1 MYIFDYDPFVY
12 EYINTREY
20 IMFEG
25 AFEKSDLE
33 SGDKTRSPCYLFNK
47 MLDCFIDLKKD
58 SNKYNYSIEVFCFEY
73 KQYFGKIEFSGIYQ
87 DFNPCV
93 NIQEFYV
100 DSSTG
105 MFLNLE
111 KVIID
116 YRNPIAKLY
125 FIGIREG

>member
-20 IMFEG
+20 IMFTG
-25 AFEKSDLE
+25 AFEQSELQ
-33 SGDKTRSPCYLFNK
+33 SGKAHFYLFNK
-47 MLDCFIDLKKD
+47 MLDSFIELK
-58 SNKYNYSIEVFCFEY
+58 SGSKYNYSIETFCFEY
-73 KQYFGKIEFSGIYQ
+73 KQYFGKIEFSGVYQ
-87 DFNPCV
+87 NFNPCV

-116 YRNPIAKLY
+116 YREPIAKIY